1 MENEL
6 ANLDFYTK
14 KGIELILEQGPSML
28 AALLFLVIGLYIT
41 KIIQKIAFTM
51 MQKSN
56 VDDSLMLF
64 IKSFLGVL
72 LKLLIIVTVLG
83 MVGVQMT
90 SFIALLGAVGLAVGM
105 ALSGTLQNFAGGVMI
120 LVFKPF
126 KIGDLIQT
134 QGHLGTVKEI
144 QIFVTILLT
153 PENKTVIIPNGPIS
167 NSDITNY
174 TMQGKIRVDL
184 IMGIS
189 YKSNIKDA
197 RKVLMKVMLDHP
209 LVLMDPMPFVGVV
222 ELGDSSINLAVRPY
236 TKPQN
241 YWAVYFDVYE
251 AGKESLD
258 AANIE
263 IPFPQMDLHMKKED

>member
-6 ANLDFYTK
+6 ANLDIYTK
-14 KGIELILEQGPSML
+14 KGIDLILEEGPAML
-28 AALLFLVIGLYIT
+28 GALLFLLVGLYVT
-41 KIIQKIAFTM
+41 KIVQKIVFTM
-51 MQKSN
+51 MQKSH
-56 VDDSLMLF
+56 VDDSLRLF

-72 LKLLIIVTVLG
+72 LKMLIIVTVLG

-90 SFIALLGAVGLAVGM
+90 SFIALLGAIGLAVGM

-126 KIGDLIQT
+126 KIGDLVQT
-134 QGHLGTVKEI
+134 QGHLGTIKEI

-153 PENKTVIIPNGPIS
+153 PDNKTVIIPNGPIS

-184 IMGIS
+184 VMGIS
-189 YKSNIKDA
+189 YNSNIKDA
-197 RKVLMKVMLDHP
+197 RKVLMKAMVDHP
-209 LVLMDPMPFVGVV
+209 LVLKDPAPFVGVV

-236 TKPQN
+236 TEPQN
-241 YWAVYFDVYE
+241 YWGVYFDIYE
-251 AGKESLD
+251 AGKEGLD

-263 IPFPQMDLHMKKED
+263 IPFPQMDLHMKNEG

>member
-83 MVGVQMT
+83 MIGVQMT

-189 YKSNIKDA
+189 YQSNIKDA

-209 LVLMDPMPFVGVV
+209 LVLRDPMPFVGVV